1 MRLAI
6 TREVSP
12 ALTRCEL
19 THVARQP
26 IDPERAREQHH
37 HFERCLTGL
46 GCAVLRLPPE
56 PDLPDSVF
64 VEDAAVVLDE
74 IAILTR
80 PGAASRR
87 PEVPSIAAA
96 LRPYR
101 KLAAI
106 EAPATLDGGDVL
118 VLGKTI
124 FVGLSSRTDARGV
137 DGLRSISSPFGYEV
151 RPVSLSGCLHLKS
164 AVTGVSDD
172 AVLIHP
178 GWADPDAFAA
188 YDRVEIDPSEP
199 FAANALVVAETVVY
213 PAAFPRTLRRL
224 EERGLRVVTVDVS
237 ELAKAE
243 GAVTCCSLLFNI
255 R

>member
-1 MRLAI
+1 MNLAI

-12 ALTRCEL
+12 AIGRCEL
-19 THVARQP
+19 THLARQP
-26 IDPERAREQHH
+26 IDPERAGEQHH
-37 HFERCLTGL
+37 RYERCLTEL
-46 GCAVLRLPPE
+46 GCAVLRLPPA

-64 VEDAAVVLDE
+64 VEDVAVVLDE
-74 IAILTR
+74 VAILTR

-87 PEVPSIAAA
+87 PEVASVAAA
-96 LRPYR
+96 LRAYR
-101 KLAAI
+101 PLAAI

-137 DGLRSISSPFGYEV
+137 EGIRAVASPLGYDV
-151 RPVSLSGCLHLKS
+151 RPVPLSLCLHLKS
-164 AVTGVSDD
+164 AVTRISEN

-178 GWADPDAFAA
+178 GWVDQGAFAG

-199 FAANALVVAETVVY
+199 FAANALLVGGTVVY
-213 PAAFPRTLRRL
+213 PAAFPRTLRRI
-224 EERGLRVVTVDVS
+224 EARGIPVVTVDVS

-243 GAVTCCSLLFNI
+243 GAVTCCSLLLTTS
-255 R
+255 